1 MKYYDCVV
9 VGGGMVGAAS
19 ALSLAQLGLRVA
31 LVEQSEPE
39 PYSEEQNSDL
49 RVSAISL
56 ASQQLLEQVDAW
68 SQVIQWRA
76 CPYKRLGVWE
86 QSYAY
91 TEFNADDIEQKQ
103 LGHIVENRLLQL
115 ALWQK
120 VNTHTNI
127 DLFCPYNLVD
137 LSQDPTQVS
146 LTLKNTTSSV
156 EINITAQLVIA
167 ADGANSQVR
176 KMVGIGITAWDYQQS
191 AMLINVK
198 TEKPQQDIT
207 WQKFLPTGPIAFLP
221 LTTTPLTRIP
231 LGKVALSV
239 ESLSKGNTA
248 AQGGYAS
255 LVWYQQRD
263 EIKRLSALS
272 NQQLQHEIMTVFP
285 KRLGEIE
292 VIAKGAFPLTRRHA
306 NSYQSQ
312 RVLLL
317 GDAAHTI
324 NPMAGQ
330 GVNLGFKDVK
340 ALQTVIASAIG
351 NGECW
356 HDINVLSRYETMRRK
371 DNLLMMSTM
380 DALYH
385 SFSHPSPL
393 VKTLRNVS
401 LFAINKVPFINTVVK
416 NKALAYACGI

>member
-1 MKYYDCVV
+1 MKHFDCVV

-19 ALSLAQLGLRVA
+19 ALTLAQLGLRVA

-39 PYSEEQNSDL
+39 PYSPEQNSDL

-56 ASQQLLEQVDAW
+56 ASQHLLEQVDAW
-68 SQVIQWRA
+68 SQVTHWRA

-127 DLFCPYNLVD
+127 DLFCPYNLVN
-137 LSQDPTQVS
+137 LSQDESQVN
-146 LTLKNTTSSV
+146 LTLKNITSST
-156 EINITAQLVIA
+156 EITITTKLVIA

-176 KMVGIGITAWDYQQS
+176 KMVDIGITAWDYQQS

-207 WQKFLPTGPIAFLP
+207 WQQFLPTGPIAFLP
-221 LTTTPLTRIP
+221 LTRTPLANIT
-231 LGKVALSV
+231 LSE
-239 ESLSKGNTA
+239 ESLSNVNTA
-248 AQGGYAS
+248 KQGGYAS

-272 NQQLQHEIMTVFP
+272 NQQLQQEIMGVFS
-285 KRLGEIE
+285 KRLGQIE

-356 HDINVLSRYETMRRK
+356 HDIDVLGRYETMRRK

-385 SFSHPSPL
+385 SFSHPSPI

>member
-1 MKYYDCVV
+1 MKNFDCVV

-19 ALSLAQLGLRVA
+19 ALTLAQLGLRVA
-31 LVEQSEPE
+31 LVEQFQPE
-39 PYSEEQNSDL
+39 PFSPEQDLDL
-49 RVSAISL
+49 RVSAISI
-56 ASQQLLEQVDAW
+56 ASQQLLEQVGAW
-68 SQVIQWRA
+68 LQVTQWRA

-86 QSYAY
+86 QAYAY
-91 TEFNADDIEQKQ
+91 TEFNAGAINQKQ

-115 ALWQK
+115 ALWQEIK
-120 VNTHTNI
+120 TQTNI
-127 DLFCPYNLVD
+127 VLFCPYNVNN
-137 LSQDPTQVS
+137 LSQEVSQVN
-146 LTLKNTTSSV
+146 LTLNHTETLTST
-156 EINITAQLVIA
+156 NITAKLVIA

-176 KMVGIGITAWDYQQS
+176 KMVDIGITAWDYQQS

-207 WQKFLPTGPIAFLP
+207 WQQFSSTGPVAFLP
-221 LTTTPLTRIP
+221 LTRAPLT
-231 LGKVALSV
+231 KVDLTSNV
-239 ESLSKGNTA
+239 E
-248 AQGGYAS
+248 QGGYAS
-255 LVWYQQRD
+255 LVWYHQRD

-272 NQQLQHEIMTVFP
+272 NQQLQQEIITTFP
-285 KRLGEIE
+285 KRLGQIE
-292 VIAKGAFPLTRRHA
+292 VVAKGAFPLTRRHA
-306 NSYQSQ
+306 NTYQSK

-351 NGECW
+351 NGESW
-356 HDINVLSRYETMRRK
+356 HDINVLARYETMRRK

-385 SFSHPSPL
+385 GFSHPSTI

-401 LFAINKVPFINTVVK
+401 LFAINKVPFINTTVK

>member
-1 MKYYDCVV
+1 MV

-19 ALSLAQLGLRVA
+19 ALTLAQLGLRVA

-39 PYSEEQNSDL
+39 PYSPEQNSDL

-68 SQVIQWRA
+68 SQVTQWRA

-86 QSYAY
+86 QAYAY
-91 TEFNADDIEQKQ
+91 TEFNADDIDQKQ
-103 LGHIVENRLLQL
+103 LGHIVENRILQL
-115 ALWQK
+115 ALWQQ

-127 DLFCPYNLVD
+127 DLFCPYNLVN
-137 LSQDPTQVS
+137 LSQESSRVH
-146 LTLKNTTSSV
+146 LTLKNITSST
-156 EINITAQLVIA
+156 ETDIATRLVIA

-176 KMVGIGITAWDYQQS
+176 KMVDIGITAWDYQQS

-221 LTTTPLTRIP
+221 LTRSPLA
-231 LGKVALSV
+231 KVTLS
-239 ESLSKGNTA
+239 EENLSKGNTA
-248 AQGGYAS
+248 EQGGYAS
-255 LVWYQQRD
+255 LVWYHQRD

-272 NQQLQHEIMTVFP
+272 NQQLQQKIIAVFP
-285 KRLGEIE
+285 KRLGKIE
-292 VIAKGAFPLTRRHA
+292 VLAKGTFPLTRRHA

-351 NGECW
+351 HGECW
-356 HDINVLSRYETMRRK
+356 HDVDVLGRYETMRRK

-385 SFSHPSPL
+385 SFSHPSPM

-401 LFAINKVPFINTVVK
+401 LFAINKVPFINTTVK

>member
-1 MKYYDCVV
+1 MKNFDCVV

-19 ALSLAQLGLRVA
+19 ALTLAQLGLRVA
-31 LVEQSEPE
+31 LVEQFEPE
-39 PYSEEQNSDL
+39 PYLPGQSFDL

-56 ASQQLLEQVDAW
+56 ASQHLLEQLGAW
-68 SQVIQWRA
+68 SQVTQWRA

-86 QSYAY
+86 QAYAY
-91 TEFNADDIEQKQ
+91 TEFNAHDIEQKQ

-120 VNTHTNI
+120 INTQPNI
-127 DLFCPYNLVD
+127 ALFCPYNLIN
-137 LSQDPTQVS
+137 LSQNESQIS
-146 LTLKNTTSSV
+146 LTLKNNTALT
-156 EINITAQLVIA
+156 ETNITGKLVIA

-176 KMVGIGITAWDYQQS
+176 QMVDIGITAWDYQQS

-207 WQKFLPTGPIAFLP
+207 WQKFFPTGPVAFLP
-221 LTTTPLTRIP
+221 LKRVPLT
-231 LGKVALSV
+231 KVAS
-239 ESLSKGNTA
+239 SKENNA
-248 AQGGYAS
+248 EQGGYAS
-255 LVWYQQRD
+255 LVWYHQRD

-272 NQQLQHEIMTVFP
+272 NKQLQQEVMATFP
-285 KRLGEIE
+285 KRLGKIE
-292 VIAKGAFPLTRRHA
+292 VIDKGAFPLTRRHA
-306 NSYQSQ
+306 NSYQSK

-340 ALQTVIASAIG
+340 ALQTIIASAIG

-356 HDINVLSRYETMRRK
+356 HDVNVLGRYETMRRN

-385 SFSHPSPL
+385 SFSHPSSI
-393 VKTLRNVS
+393 VKVLRNLS
-401 LFAINKVPFINTVVK
+401 LLAINKVPFINTAVK

>member
-1 MKYYDCVV
+1 MV

-19 ALSLAQLGLRVA
+19 ALTLAQLGLRVA

-39 PYSEEQNSDL
+39 PYSPEQNSDL

-68 SQVIQWRA
+68 SQVTQWRA

-86 QSYAY
+86 QAYAY
-91 TEFNADDIEQKQ
+91 TEFNADDIDQKQ
-103 LGHIVENRLLQL
+103 LGHIVENRILQL
-115 ALWQK
+115 ALWQQ

-127 DLFCPYNLVD
+127 DLFCPYNLVN
-137 LSQDPTQVS
+137 LSQESSKVH
-146 LTLKNTTSSV
+146 LTLKNITSST
-156 EINITAQLVIA
+156 ETDIATQLVIA

-176 KMVGIGITAWDYQQS
+176 KMVDIGITAWDYQQS

-221 LTTTPLTRIP
+221 LTRSPLA
-231 LGKVALSV
+231 KVTLS
-239 ESLSKGNTA
+239 EENLSKGNTA
-248 AQGGYAS
+248 EQGGYAS
-255 LVWYQQRD
+255 LVWYHQRD

-272 NQQLQHEIMTVFP
+272 NQQLQQKIIAVFP
-285 KRLGEIE
+285 KRLGKIE
-292 VIAKGAFPLTRRHA
+292 VLAKGTFPLTRRHA

-351 NGECW
+351 HGECW
-356 HDINVLSRYETMRRK
+356 HDVDVLGRYETMRRK

-385 SFSHPSPL
+385 SFSHPSPM

-401 LFAINKVPFINTVVK
+401 LFAINKVPFINTTVK

>member
-1 MKYYDCVV
+1 MKHFDCVV

-19 ALSLAQLGLRVA
+19 ALTLAQLGLRVA
-31 LVEQSEPE
+31 LIEQFEPE
-39 PYSEEQNSDL
+39 PYSAEQSIDL

-56 ASQQLLEQVDAW
+56 ASQHLLEQLGAW
-68 SQVIQWRA
+68 SQVIEWRA

-86 QSYAY
+86 QEYAY
-91 TEFNADDIEQKQ
+91 AEFNTQDIKQQQ

-115 ALWQK
+115 ALWQEIK
-120 VNTHTNI
+120 AQTNI
-127 DLFCPYNLVD
+127 VLFCPYNLTH
-137 LSQDPTQVS
+137 LSQNGSKVS
-146 LTLKNTTSSV
+146 LTLKNNALLTET
-156 EINITAQLVIA
+156 NISAKLVIA

-176 KMVGIGITAWDYQQS
+176 KMVDIGITAWDYQQS

-207 WQKFLPTGPIAFLP
+207 WQQFFPTGPVAFLP
-221 LTTTPLTRIP
+221 LKKTPLT
-231 LGKVALSV
+231 
-239 ESLSKGNTA
+239 KGDLPQENNTTNA
-248 AQGGYAS
+248 ELGGYAS
-255 LVWYQQRD
+255 LVWYHQRD

-272 NQQLQHEIMTVFP
+272 NQQLQQEIITAFP
-285 KRLGEIE
+285 KRLGKIE
-292 VIAKGAFPLTRRHA
+292 VVDKGAFPLTRRHA
-306 NSYQSQ
+306 NSYQSK

-340 ALQTVIASAIG
+340 ALQTVIASAIA
-351 NGECW
+351 NGESW
-356 HDINVLSRYETMRRK
+356 HDINVLARYETMRRK

-385 SFSHPSPL
+385 SFSHPSSM
-393 VKTLRNVS
+393 VKMVRNMS
-401 LFAINKVPFINTVVK
+401 LFAINKMPFIKTTVK
-416 NKALAYACGI
+416 NKALAYACGV

>member
-1 MKYYDCVV
+1 MKIFDCVV

-19 ALSLAQLGLRVA
+19 ALTLAQLGLRVA

-39 PYSEEQNSDL
+39 PYSPEQNSDL

-68 SQVIQWRA
+68 SQVTQWRA

-86 QSYAY
+86 QAYAY
-91 TEFNADDIEQKQ
+91 TEFNADDIDQKQ
-103 LGHIVENRLLQL
+103 LGHIVENRILQL
-115 ALWQK
+115 ALWQQ

-127 DLFCPYNLVD
+127 DLFCPYNLVN
-137 LSQDPTQVS
+137 LSQESSRVH
-146 LTLKNTTSSV
+146 LTLKNITSST
-156 EINITAQLVIA
+156 ETDIATRLVIA

-176 KMVGIGITAWDYQQS
+176 KMVDIGITAWDYQQS

-221 LTTTPLTRIP
+221 LTRSPLA
-231 LGKVALSV
+231 KVTLS
-239 ESLSKGNTA
+239 EENLSKGNTA
-248 AQGGYAS
+248 EQGGYAS
-255 LVWYQQRD
+255 LVWYHQRD

-272 NQQLQHEIMTVFP
+272 NQQLQQKIIAVFP
-285 KRLGEIE
+285 KRLGKIE
-292 VIAKGAFPLTRRHA
+292 VLAKGTFPLTRRHA

-351 NGECW
+351 HGECW
-356 HDINVLSRYETMRRK
+356 HDVDVLGRYETMRRK

-385 SFSHPSPL
+385 SFSHPSPM

-401 LFAINKVPFINTVVK
+401 LFAINKVPFINTTVK

>member
-1 MKYYDCVV
+1 MV

-19 ALSLAQLGLRVA
+19 ALTLAQLGLRVA
-31 LVEQSEPE
+31 LVEQSKPE
-39 PYSEEQNSDL
+39 PYSPEQNSDL

-68 SQVIQWRA
+68 SQVTQWRA

-86 QSYAY
+86 QAYAY
-91 TEFNADDIEQKQ
+91 TEFNADDIDKKQ
-103 LGHIVENRLLQL
+103 LGHIVENRILQL
-115 ALWQK
+115 ALWQQ

-127 DLFCPYNLVD
+127 DLFCPYNLVN
-137 LSQDPTQVS
+137 LSQESSRVH
-146 LTLKNTTSSV
+146 LTLKNITSST
-156 EINITAQLVIA
+156 ETDITTQLVIA

-176 KMVGIGITAWDYQQS
+176 KMVDIGITAWDYQQS

-207 WQKFLPTGPIAFLP
+207 WQQFLPTGPIAFLP
-221 LTTTPLTRIP
+221 LTRTHLE
-231 LGKVALSV
+231 KN
-239 ESLSKGNTA
+239 LSKINTA
-248 AQGGYAS
+248 EQGGYAS

-272 NQQLQHEIMTVFP
+272 NQQLQQEIMSVFP
-285 KRLGEIE
+285 KRLGQIE

-356 HDINVLSRYETMRRK
+356 HNIDVLSRYETMRRK

>member
-1 MKYYDCVV
+1 MKHFDCVV

-19 ALSLAQLGLRVA
+19 ALTLAQLGLRVA

-39 PYSEEQNSDL
+39 PYSPEQNSDL

-68 SQVIQWRA
+68 SQVTHWRA

-127 DLFCPYNLVD
+127 DLFCPYNLVN
-137 LSQDPTQVS
+137 LSQEESQVN
-146 LTLKNTTSSV
+146 LTLKNITSST
-156 EINITAQLVIA
+156 EITITTKLVIA

-176 KMVGIGITAWDYQQS
+176 KMVDIGITAWDYQQS

-207 WQKFLPTGPIAFLP
+207 WQQFLPTGPIAFLP
-221 LTTTPLTRIP
+221 LTRTPLANTE
-231 LGKVALSV
+231 
-239 ESLSKGNTA
+239 ESLSNGNTA
-248 AQGGYAS
+248 KQGGYAS

-272 NQQLQHEIMTVFP
+272 NQQLQQEIMGVFP
-285 KRLGEIE
+285 KRLGQIE

-356 HDINVLSRYETMRRK
+356 HDIDVLGRYETMRRK

-385 SFSHPSPL
+385 SFSHPSPI